1 MTKKPE
7 TINEEAFDLHKMDID
22 EVMSLYRNYISMTSR
37 MSDNTKETNTDGKI
51 LYCSFCG
58 KGQNEVR
65 KLIAGPSVFI
75 CEECVDLCNNI
86 IDEELSEAFSGEV
99 LNFYLSGR
107 QFIHHDFI
115 DDLIQGADI
124 TEVIGRRLEM
134 KKAGNE
140 YRAICPFFHGD
151 TKPFLT
157 IVPQKGFYH
166 CFSCQVHGTALDFL
180 MEHENLSFIEA
191 VEELAKIAGI
201 EIPKTKQAR
210 ATNKK
215 NKSLQELTAEIM
227 DQFIQHLS
235 KYKERVLEKIASE
248 LKMKV
253 SQLKTIQTQVKMSNS
268 QRNYKNGELID

>member
-65 KLIAGPSVFI
+65 KLIVGPSVFI
-75 CEECVDLCNNI
+75 CEGCVDLCNNI

-107 QFIHHDFI
+107 QFIPHDFI

-140 YRAICPFFHGD
+140 YRAICPFHA
-151 TKPFLT
+151 TKLSLT
-157 IVPQKGFYH
+157 VVPQKSCYH
-166 CFSCQVHGTALDFL
+166 CFSCAAHGTALAFL
-180 MEHENLSFIEA
+180 MDYENLSFIEA
-191 VEELAKIAGI
+191 VEELAMIAGV
-201 EIPKTKQAR
+201 EIPKL
-210 ATNKK
+210 NKTE
-215 NKSLQELTAEIM
+215 Q
-227 DQFIQHLS
+227 Q
-235 KYKERVLEKIASE
+235 
-248 LKMKV
+248 
-253 SQLKTIQTQVKMSNS
+253 
-268 QRNYKNGELID
+268 